1 MRKGNP
7 EPNTTIIPT
16 EYGPL
21 VLKRAVAFSGDEEE
35 AARSRRREAAA
46 EAARRRAADGA
57 A

>member
-1 MRKGNP
+1 MRKGSQD
-7 EPNTTIIPT
+7 PNTTVIPT

-35 AARSRRREAAA
+35 AARACRRDQASET
-46 EAARRRAADGA
+46 ARRRAADRA